1 MTSTIEFSASLLA
14 ANPLQLHNA
23 ITSMIAAGIYHAHYD
38 IMDMHYVNNLGLNIQ
53 TLSAI
58 HQQFPKLTI
67 DLHYMVKNI
76 DHALAHTQL
85 NPQIRTIYFHPA
97 AAKQP
102 EETIQNIH
110 SAGIAAGIAINPTDA
125 PTHYTHLLKHT
136 SHVLIMGVTPG
147 FSGQAF
153 QNQAIKQLEYIK
165 KNANKK
171 ITYALDGGMNPST
184 IPLIPTNSVDR
195 IILGSA
201 LFNNNSIDSN
211 IQDCILACSK

>member
-1 MTSTIEFSASLLA
+1 MTPTIEFSASLLA

-125 PTHYTHLLKHT
+125 PTHYTHPHT
-136 SHVLIMGVTPG
+136 FHCELDLAGRGLIYSHGRGGARPHSARPSVSSSSAR
-147 FSGQAF
+147 SGSTWCQHGA
-153 QNQAIKQLEYIK
+153 
-165 KNANKK
+165 
-171 ITYALDGGMNPST
+171 AL
-184 IPLIPTNSVDR
+184 
-195 IILGSA
+195 A
-201 LFNNNSIDSN
+201 
-211 IQDCILACSK
+211 

>member
-1 MTSTIEFSASLLA
+1 MIPSIEFSASLLA

-23 ITSMIAAGIYHAHYD
+23 ITNIIAAGVYHAHYD

-53 TLSAI
+53 TLNAI

-85 NPQIRTIYFHPA
+85 NPQIRTIYFHPGA
-97 AAKQP
+97 TKRP
-102 EETIQNIH
+102 ETTIQNIH
-110 SAGIAAGIAINPTDA
+110 NAGIAAGIAINPTDA
-125 PTHYTHLLKHT
+125 PSDYKTLLTHT

-153 QNQAIKQLEYIK
+153 QKKALEQLEYVR
-165 KNANKK
+165 KNTNKK
-171 ITYALDGGMNPST
+171 MTYALDGGMNPST

-201 LFNNNSIDSN
+201 LFNNNRIDSN
-211 IQDCILACSK
+211 IQDCILACNQ